1 MVIFNS
7 YVNLPEGM
15 LASLWKTDAD
25 DLEWRTKSQDFRE
38 GSADLSFEHLIHM
51 LQPDTMGL
59 IRPSTSAKRNTN
71 PETRQ
76 LTNIICARISISI
89 AGIYWAYRK
98 VCAELFVRALVI
110 PCVNL
115 CLYGF
120 PLADASW
127 PTAAESTPSKQLP
140 RRGHPGK
147 SAVLQQPI
155 TLALKWKRPYKIL

>member
-1 MVIFNS
+1 
-7 YVNLPEGM
+7 M
-15 LASLWKTDAD
+15 LIYQRVCWLLSEKTDAD

-127 PTAAESTPSKQLP
+127 PTAAESTPSNQLCFSNRSP
-140 RRGHPGK
+140 SPWNGNVPIK
-147 SAVLQQPI
+147 S
-155 TLALKWKRPYKIL
+155 YKYELCHV

>member
-1 MVIFNS
+1 MIWNGEQKAKILERDLRICLLNISFKCYNRIQWDWLGQAPLPKEIQIQRRDNWQIS
-7 YVNLPEGM
+7 YVP
-15 LASLWKTDAD
+15 
-25 DLEWRTKSQDFRE
+25 
-38 GSADLSFEHLIHM
+38 GSVY
-51 LQPDTMGL
+51 PYT
-59 IRPSTSAKRNTN
+59 
-71 PETRQ
+71 
-76 LTNIICARISISI
+76 
-89 AGIYWAYRK
+89 GIYWAYRK